1 MPLLKGKSQKII
13 STNISEMVKSG
24 HPKDQAI
31 AAAMSNA
38 GRAKKKLKRKPN
50 KGYGV
55 GKMMTK
61 KGT

>member
-24 HPKDQAI
+24 HPRDQAI
-31 AAAMSNA
+31 AAAYSNA
-38 GRAKKKLKRKPN
+38 GRSKKKRRSVPK

-55 GKMMTK
+55 GAK
-61 KGT
+61 